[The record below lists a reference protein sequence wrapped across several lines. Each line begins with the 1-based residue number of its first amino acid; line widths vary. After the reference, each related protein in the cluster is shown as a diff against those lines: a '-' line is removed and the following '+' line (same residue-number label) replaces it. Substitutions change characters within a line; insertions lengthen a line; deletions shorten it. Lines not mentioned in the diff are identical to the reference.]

1 MKQVRSVVR
10 WSLGVAAC
18 VGAAAFAISCTDGSH
33 PGVTSPPASATS
45 GLSTTASLAT
55 GAIKHVFIVI
65 VENEDIVTTFG
76 PGTPAT
82 YLADTLTSMGA
93 FLNQYYATGHASLDN
108 YISMISGIAP
118 DTATS
123 DDCGV
128 NTNFIDS
135 GNAPFGQIKGDG
147 CTYPHR
153 VHTIADQID
162 QAHLKWHGYFEDMGN
177 IPTREAKTCGH
188 VPIGAV
194 DITNDA
200 QPTDQYAARHNPF
213 VWFHSITDWQTCQNN
228 VVSWDNLFTD
238 LSSVA
243 TTPNYLYIVPNVCDD
258 GHDAPCVTGQPGGL
272 VQVNSTLKK
281 LIPAILASPA
291 YQQDGLIIIT
301 TDEGELANG
310 SDACCNEMP
319 GPNEALPG
327 GNGPGGGQIGAVLIS
342 RFIKPGTI
350 SDTPYNHYSMLK
362 SVEDL
367 YGMGEHLGYA
377 GAPGLVP
384 FGPDVF
390 TNPSGVVSTTAS
402 VAIHPLPASVFTR
415 RGK

>member
-1 MKQVRSVVR
+1 MTQVRPVVR
-10 WSLGVAAC
+10 SSLAVAAC
-18 VGAAAFAISCTDGSH
+18 AAAATLAVACSDGNRNATA
-33 PGVTSPPASATS
+33 PGATSSATA
-45 GLSTTASLAT
+45 LSQTASLAT
-55 GAIKHVFIVI
+55 GAIKHVFIVV
-65 VENEDIVTTFG
+65 VENQDIVSTYG

-93 FLNQYYATGHASLDN
+93 FLNQYYGIGHASLDN
-108 YISMISGIAP
+108 YIAMISGIAP

-123 DDCGV
+123 DDCSF
-128 NTNFIDS
+128 NTDFIDS
-135 GNAPFGQIKGDG
+135 GNAPYGQIKGDG

-162 QAHLKWHGYFEDMGN
+162 QYHLKWKGYFEDMGN
-177 IPTREAKTCGH
+177 IPTRESKTCGH
-188 VPIGAV
+188 VPIGAL

-200 QPTDQYAARHNPF
+200 VPADMYAARHNPF

-228 VVSWDNLFTD
+228 VVSWDNLYTD
-238 LSSVA
+238 LQSVA
-243 TTPNYLYIVPNVCDD
+243 TTANYIYIVPNVCDD
-258 GHDAPCVTGQPGGL
+258 GHDAPCVNGQPGGL
-272 VQVNSTLKK
+272 VQVNTTLKK

-291 YQQDGLIIIT
+291 YKQDGLLIIT
-301 TDEGELANG
+301 TDEGELGNG

-342 RFIKPGTI
+342 KFITPGTI
-350 SDTPYNHYSMLK
+350 STTPYNHYSMLK
-362 SVEDL
+362 TVEDL

-384 FGPDVF
+384 MGKDVF
-390 TNPSGVVSTTAS
+390 TNPSGVAS
-402 VAIHPLPASVFTR
+402 AAAVAYHAVDPTLLR
-415 RGK
+415 RGR